1 MTKDPS
7 ILLQHILE
15 SIALV
20 EEYTSGVSKEE
31 FLQKSELQDAVI
43 RRIEVIGE
51 AVKNIP
57 EALKEKQPNVPWK
70 QIGGMRD
77 FLVHEYFSVDY
88 NLAWGVVQ
96 KDIPSLKKAIEAL
109 LRDGGRGSI
118 DK

>member
-20 EEYTSGVSKEE
+20 EEYIGGVSKEE
-31 FLQKSELQDAVI
+31 FLQNNELQDAVT

-57 EALKEKQPNVPWK
+57 DKLREKYSDVPWK
-70 QIGGMRD
+70 QIAGMRD

-88 NLAWGVVQ
+88 SLAWEVTQ
-96 KDIPSLKKAIEAL
+96 KDIPMLKEVIVKMMRNE
-109 LRDGGRGSI
+109 
-118 DK
+118 K